1 MTTRRWPVLIGLGAG
16 LAALAVGL
24 QAGRDAVEGWQLAAR
39 WTARIG
45 FPLFLIAYLG
55 GTLVRL
61 APAGWSRALARD
73 RRWWGLGFAACH
85 TVHLIALLT
94 FLRIASESR
103 TLASLVPGGLGYVLL
118 YAMALTSNDAAMRGL
133 GRNWKRL
140 HRLGIHYLWLIFTL
154 AYAGRIGEAG
164 TRIEGVIGVA
174 LGLTALALRLAARR
188 PGSKR
193 V

>member
-73 RRWWGLGFAACH
+73 RRRWGLGFAACH
-85 TVHLIALLT
+85 TVHLVALLT

-140 HRLGIHYLWLIFTL
+140 HTLGIHYLWLIYTL
-154 AYAGRIGEAG
+154 AYAGRIGEAD
-164 TRIEGVIGVA
+164 TRIEGVIGVS

>member
-61 APAGWSRALARD
+61 APAGWSRALAHD

-140 HRLGIHYLWLIFTL
+140 HTLGIHYLWLIFTL